1 MITVDKDVRVEDRQ
15 LVYESFKYETITDIF
30 EICGKKVKSIICS
43 IENGSTVSVFYFL
56 INSK

>member
-1 MITVDKDVRVEDRQ
+1 MINIDKDVRVEDRQ
-15 LVYESFKYETITDIF
+15 LVYESFKYETITDFF

-56 INSK
+56 MNSK